1 VPRDLNLIHLFD
13 FYLALAFLVGTGVR
27 IRQYEAVV
35 RLVRRVPGRWPRLFE
50 LVKQHHTLFL
60 TWSAALPALLTLAL
74 SVVHTLAC
82 RLVWPHAHLRLA
94 DLAELWPAVP
104 LLLITGGAMV
114 ALDVY
119 FTVTVAAI
127 DRPLLEKYFDQAEYW
142 LRSWV
147 APVVKV
153 FTFGRI
159 NPRQMVAVEVRKA
172 LEDTS
177 RLLNASLWWWSLQV
191 GLRIAF
197 GLSLW
202 LTYAWVVAR
211 SERPA
216 PEPVAARTWGI
227 LGETSAA
234 QRAGPLGSTLHLD

>member
-13 FYLALAFLVGTGVR
+13 FYLALAFLVGTVVR

-35 RLVRRVPGRWPRLFE
+35 RLVRAVPGRWPRLFE

-60 TWSAALPALLTLAL
+60 TWSTALPALLTFGL

-82 RLVWPHAHLRLA
+82 RLVWPHADLRLA
-94 DLAELWPAVP
+94 DLAELWLAVP
-104 LLLITGGAMV
+104 VLLVTGSAMI

-119 FTVTVAAI
+119 FTVTVEGI

-159 NPRQMVAVEVRKA
+159 NPRQMVAVEVRKS
-172 LEDTS
+172 LEDAS

-202 LTYAWVVAR
+202 LTYAWGIAR
-211 SERPA
+211 AERPA
-216 PEPVAARTWGI
+216 PEPAAVRAWGI
-227 LGETSAA
+227 LAETSAV
-234 QRAGPLGSTLHLD
+234 QRAGLHGSMLLSD